1 MAPFLEHLIRDG
13 DLPVA
18 DSSQANSEGL
28 VAAAGESEL
37 AEGALAGL
45 DPDDPREFWAA
56 QLRMRGDGPERTGAS
71 SGLASA
77 ETKQQAKD
85 GAPEAAP
92 AKTSAAHE
100 PLTGAERQARA
111 RALKAAQSQAR
122 RARRKEEAKEREKQS
137 ANMSSNQVSG
147 SLGAANGLPT
157 GPGASNAEADE
168 AEKEVGGQ
176 LAALAEEYESKYG
189 MDVQIDDIK

>member
-1 MAPFLEHLIRDG
+1 VFWFKFTQLPVRWMAPFLEHLIRDG

-18 DSSQANSEGL
+18 DSSRASVEGL

-37 AEGALAGL
+37 TEGAVAGL
-45 DPDDPREFWAA
+45 DPNDPREFWAA
-56 QLRMRGDGPERTGAS
+56 QLRMRGDGPGRTGAG

-92 AKTSAAHE
+92 AKAAAAHE
-100 PLTGAERQARA
+100 PLTGAERHDRA

-122 RARRKEEAKEREKQS
+122 RERRRE
-137 ANMSSNQVSG
+137 
-147 SLGAANGLPT
+147 
-157 GPGASNAEADE
+157 
-168 AEKEVGGQ
+168 
-176 LAALAEEYESKYG
+176 ESKL
-189 MDVQIDDIK
+189 

>member
-13 DLPVA
+13 DLPAA
-18 DSSQANSEGL
+18 DSSRANFQGL
-28 VAAAGESEL
+28 VAAAGEREL

-56 QLRMRGDGPERTGAS
+56 QLRMRGDGPERTGAG

-85 GAPEAAP
+85 GTPEAAP
-92 AKTSAAHE
+92 AKAPAAQE
-100 PLTGAERQARA
+100 PLTAAERQARA

-122 RARRKEEAKEREKQS
+122 RERRKEEAK
-137 ANMSSNQVSG
+137 
-147 SLGAANGLPT
+147 
-157 GPGASNAEADE
+157 
-168 AEKEVGGQ
+168 
-176 LAALAEEYESKYG
+176 
-189 MDVQIDDIK
+189 

>member
-1 MAPFLEHLIRDG
+1 MFWFKFTQLPVRWMAPFLEHLIRDG

-18 DSSQANSEGL
+18 DSSRANFEGL

-37 AEGALAGL
+37 TEGAVAGL
-45 DPDDPREFWAA
+45 DPNDPREFWAA
-56 QLRMRGDGPERTGAS
+56 QLRMRGDGPGRTGAG

-92 AKTSAAHE
+92 AKAAAAHE

-122 RARRKEEAKEREKQS
+122 RERRKEEAKSRT
-137 ANMSSNQVSG
+137 M
-147 SLGAANGLPT
+147 
-157 GPGASNAEADE
+157 
-168 AEKEVGGQ
+168 
-176 LAALAEEYESKYG
+176 
-189 MDVQIDDIK
+189 